1 MDFQTIYLPI
11 GVPSYDLDEARMK
24 YNDSIGMLK
33 LVDKNI
39 VAPNGPIVS
48 VKELCE
54 FLKDKSP
61 TFAIVQNLT
70 FATGVFIT
78 EILRSVDCPLLLW
91 TIPEPVIDGQRLR
104 LNSLTGAYSAANVME
119 NLGKNFCYVIGSTFA
134 DETVD
139 EIKTALLAAKLK
151 YSLTKLNLLQ
161 VGNAPAGYGFGK
173 GIEIELMRVFGVNL
187 VSVEARQL
195 MEAANSYDED
205 DVRHFIFDVQNI
217 VPNLFNIDR
226 ENLFAA
232 GRLFKA
238 YFDYCNQNDIG
249 AVSSCCMHDFINVYG
264 TPICAVLSFLNDL
277 GFPAACEADAYG
289 ALSIY
294 ICQYLSKMPAY
305 FGDPVSMDEEYNAI
319 TFWNCGMAPPSIAR
333 EDSRA
338 QVGTHY
344 ISGVGP
350 VMDFGCRSVDH
361 ATVFRVGKKADGT
374 FRFFIAKGKS
384 LDRFKQFSGTTIVIE
399 TENNVRDIIEKSVK
413 NGWEP
418 HYAVAM
424 TDISKELQ
432 ALADMLGIEVVN
444 F

>member
-1 MDFQTIYLPI
+1 M
-11 GVPSYDLDEARMK
+11 
-24 YNDSIGMLK
+24 
-33 LVDKNI
+33 
-39 VAPNGPIVS
+39 
-48 VKELCE
+48 
-54 FLKDKSP
+54 
-61 TFAIVQNLT
+61 
-70 FATGVFIT
+70 
-78 EILRSVDCPLLLW
+78 RSVDCLLLLW

-173 GIEIELMRVFGVNL
+173 GIETELMRVFGVNL
-187 VSVEARQL
+187 VSVEAREL

-264 TPICAVLSFLNDL
+264 TPICAVLSLTISAFLL
-277 GFPAACEADAYG
+277 RVRQTHTV
-289 ALSIY
+289 L
-294 ICQYLSKMPAY
+294 CQFIFANIFQKCLRILVIPFLWMRNTMQLY
-305 FGDPVSMDEEYNAI
+305 FGIAVWLRRLSPVRIQGPRSAL
-319 TFWNCGMAPPSIAR
+319 T
-333 EDSRA
+333 
-338 QVGTHY
+338 
-344 ISGVGP
+344 IS
-350 VMDFGCRSVDH
+350 
-361 ATVFRVGKKADGT
+361 
-374 FRFFIAKGKS
+374 
-384 LDRFKQFSGTTIVIE
+384 
-399 TENNVRDIIEKSVK
+399 
-413 NGWEP
+413 
-418 HYAVAM
+418 AV
-424 TDISKELQ
+424 
-432 ALADMLGIEVVN
+432 
-444 F
+444 